1 MRRREFIAG
10 LGSTAACPTVGL
22 AQQSATPV
30 IGFLASNSP
39 DAFASTV
46 AGFRGGLN
54 ETGYVDGRNVSI
66 EYRWA
71 ENQFNRLPALATE
84 LVRLQ
89 VRVIAAVSGSDAA
102 QVAKAAT
109 STIPIVFN
117 IGNDPVRTGLVAS
130 LNKPGGNITGVTALT
145 REIQGKRLE
154 ILRKVVSD
162 ATLIATLVNPTS
174 AIAKFNL
181 LDLQTA
187 ARTIGQQLLVLE
199 TSSEGDLE
207 AAFAS
212 LEQKRVGA
220 LFISAS
226 PFFFNLRSQLAALS
240 VRHRI
245 PAIFSDREYVAAGGL
260 ISYGTSYMDQARL
273 VGIYTGRILKGEKP
287 ADLPVLQPTKF
298 ELLINLKT
306 AKALG
311 LTIPETLLAIAD
323 EVIQ

>member
-10 LGSTAACPTVGL
+10 FGSVAACPMTAR
-22 AQQSATPV
+22 AQRPTMPV
-30 IGFLASNSP
+30 VGFLASTSP
-39 DAFASTV
+39 EAFASSV
-46 AGFRGGLN
+46 ARFRGGLN
-54 ETGYVDGRNVSI
+54 ETGYVEGRNVSI

-71 ENQFNRLPALATE
+71 ENQFNRLPALAAE

-89 VRVIAAVSGSDAA
+89 VKVIAVSGFDAA
-102 QVAKAAT
+102 QAAKAAT

-130 LNKPGGNITGVTALT
+130 LNKPGGDITGVTALT

-154 ILRKVVSD
+154 ILREVVSD
-162 ATLIATLVNPTS
+162 TTLVATFVNQTS
-174 AIAKFNL
+174 VIEEFNL

-187 ARTIGQQLLVLE
+187 ARTIGQQLLVFK
-199 TSSEGDLE
+199 TSGEGDIE

-212 LEQKRVGA
+212 FVQKRVGA

-226 PFFFNLRSQLAALS
+226 PFFFNLRSQIVALS

-245 PAIFSDREYVAAGGL
+245 PTIFARREYVAAGGL
-260 ISYGTSYMDQARL
+260 MSYGTDLPDQYRQSG
-273 VGIYTGRILKGEKP
+273 VYVGRILRGEKP

-298 ELLINLKT
+298 ELAINVTT

-311 LTIPETLLAIAD
+311 LTIPETLLATAD
-323 EVIQ
+323 ELIQ